1 MESTTH
7 SHSTHAEHATPFVY
21 AKTYAFLVVMM
32 ILTIVISRIQLGP
45 LNNVA
50 AMAIAL
56 AKATAV
62 VLWFMQVRYS
72 TRLTWVW
79 ASLGFVWLSL
89 LFGILSDYFTRA
101 VLAASGWNQ

>member
-7 SHSTHAEHATPFVY
+7 SGHAGPPVY
-21 AKTYAFLVVMM
+21 IRTYIFLVVMM
-32 ILTIVISRIQLGP
+32 LLTIGISRIQLGP

-50 AMAIAL
+50 AMTIAL

-62 VLWFMQVRYS
+62 VLFFMQVRYS
-72 TRLTWVW
+72 TKLTWVW

-89 LFGILSDYFTRA
+89 MFGILGDYLTRA
-101 VLAASGWNQ
+101 VLAASGWNK